1 MFNRHHTVALFDKCS
16 IIIVNWNGELFL
28 EQCLAALMNQTVRLH
43 EIILVDN
50 ASSDRSVEIVHQ
62 FPSVR
67 VLAQDQNTGFARGN
81 NLAIAAASSESEWIV
96 LLNPDAFPEPRW
108 LEELLAAAH
117 SNPGFDAF
125 GSKLVVA
132 ADPGILDG
140 AGDVYHVS
148 GLVWRMGHGAPVA
161 SLPEQAREVF
171 SPCAAAAMYRRS
183 ALLEVGGFDEDY
195 FCYVEDVDLGFRLQL
210 AGYRCLY
217 VPLSVAHHVGSGTTG
232 GQHSSFAVYHGHRN
246 LVWTY
251 VKDMPGMLF
260 WAFLPLHLAM
270 NVVAL
275 MVFTVRG
282 QGGVMF
288 RAKRDALMG
297 IPLMW
302 KKRRQV
308 QSKRVVSWRAIL
320 RVLEKGFG

>member
-1 MFNRHHTVALFDKCS
+1 MPIVTIV
-16 IIIVNWNGELFL
+16 IVNWNGERFL
-28 EQCLAALMNQTVRLH
+28 ERCLATLMNQTVKPH

-50 ASSDRSVEIVHQ
+50 ASSDRSLEIAQ
-62 FPSVR
+62 RFPYVK
-67 VLAQDQNTGFARGN
+67 VLALDQNTGFARGN
-81 NLAIAAASSESEWIV
+81 NLAIEAASTETEWIV
-96 LLNPDAFPEPRW
+96 LLNPDAFPAPRW

-117 SNPGFDAF
+117 TNPGFDAF

-132 ADPGILDG
+132 ADPGVLDG

-195 FCYVEDVDLGFRLQL
+195 FCYVEDVDLGFRLRL

-232 GQHSSFAVYHGHRN
+232 GQHSGFAVYHGHRN

-260 WAFLPLHLAM
+260 WTFLPLHLAM
-270 NVVAL
+270 NLVTL

-297 IPLMW
+297 IPRMW
-302 KKRRQV
+302 RKRRQV

-320 RVLEKGFG
+320 RVLEKGFGK